1 MSKTNI
7 SNEGTNN
14 GTIIGTQNINNYNN
28 YIKVPTL
35 LSSLIKKL
43 CNIFDENPNNLDIT
57 ILPYTPEEKILY
69 NNVIQYKYIIMD
81 NSKYYSTCNS
91 ILDTLDNHNIGCKSK
106 ILKSIKL
113 KYDEIAGELLVD
125 NPEVEKIEVIR
136 QNADNIINKMKSFLR
151 IRLEQCDEVLTQEDI
166 DCGLVII
173 VVYAFL
179 ECKILENPKGV
190 VTI

>member
-1 MSKTNI
+1 MSTTNI

-14 GTIIGTQNINNYNN
+14 GTIIGTQNVNNYNN

-43 CNIFDENPNNLDIT
+43 CNVFDENPSNSDII
-57 ILPYTPEEKILY
+57 ILPYTPEEKIAY

-81 NSKYYSTCNS
+81 NSKYYTICNS

-113 KYDEIAGELLVD
+113 KYDEIVGELLLD
-125 NPEVEKIEVIR
+125 NSQAEKIELIR
-136 QNADNIINKMKSFLR
+136 KNADNIINKMKDFLR
-151 IRLEQCDEVLTQEDI
+151 IRLEQGDEMLTQEDI
-166 DCGLVII
+166 DCGLAII

-190 VTI
+190 VNI